1 MNPEPIFKA
10 KIAGVAFGFCFIKGG
25 KLVYSLI
32 TELVDAAVS
41 GRTEQEIHVRT
52 EIDAP
57 FHFVAYVETQ
67 RSDYRHINV
76 VVAVVAVLDYVVGFI
91 HNFSVFV
98 FAWNP
103 EARCI
108 SEIAASRLEE
118 YARLDGYE
126 IADVYVGHNTQ
137 IKTPACPK
145 NFVPKIIYVVLDG
158 GIGRVYSYSYSPL
171 SKKPVRSGCVKK
183 FCADTGSTAETAMTE
198 LMICFICFI
207 SEIEFMMQR

>member
-1 MNPEPIFKA
+1 M
-10 KIAGVAFGFCFIKGG
+10 
-25 KLVYSLI
+25 
-32 TELVDAAVS
+32 
-41 GRTEQEIHVRT
+41 
-52 EIDAP
+52 
-57 FHFVAYVETQ
+57 
-67 RSDYRHINV
+67 
-76 VVAVVAVLDYVVGFI
+76 AVLDYVVGFI

-126 IADVYVGHNTQ
+126 IADVYVGHNTR
-137 IKTPACPK
+137 IKPCLTRIL
-145 NFVPKIIYVVLDG
+145 VPKIVYVVLDG
-158 GIGRVYSYSYSPL
+158 GIGRVYSYSSYPIVKSL
-171 SKKPVRSGCVKK
+171 SGADVSRN
-183 FCADTGSTAETAMTE
+183 FCADTGSTAETAVTE